1 MRCYDY
7 AFDVETILMLNK
19 KNIKITELPVSWEHR
34 SGSKVS
40 LIKDSIKFF
49 LDLMGY
55 RLFRKKFLQKIY

>member
-49 LDLMGY
+49 LDLII
-55 RLFRKKFLQKIY
+55 LKKNF